1 MFFKRRKEAAE
12 LPSGLVK
19 TRNEL
24 SSEVS
29 RWWNEIDNQIDNVMA
44 QYQMTFLFPA
54 GLPDDEATKKQLE
67 TEQIRLRNMVAE
79 YDNARATLIR
89 FAREHP
95 EIHCSIW
102 EDSHKAIHTMLRWKN
117 KKRG

>member
-1 MFFKRRKEAAE
+1 MFFKRKKELVE
-12 LPSGLVK
+12 LPSGLVE

-29 RWWNEIDNQIDNVMA
+29 RWWNEINRQIDNVMA

-54 GLPDDEATKKQLE
+54 GSPDDKATRSDLE
-67 TEQIRLRNMVAE
+67 KEQTHLRNMVAE

-89 FAREHP
+89 FSREHP
-95 EIHCSIW
+95 EICCPDW
-102 EDSHKAIHTMLRWKN
+102 EDSHNAIRTMLRWKN
-117 KKRG
+117 KK